1 MISSTYTELLSFL
14 ICFHFVAANGRA
26 VHLLKP
32 GSKRR
37 RTQVEAASQLNY
49 TAFFRLFLEAPG
61 HSQYLLSTFA
71 DRERFEALRRSCRVY
86 QPSLAV
92 DFIAKNLA
100 FDGADA
106 CADWME
112 DHGASLDDGRRML
125 DCKTSRP
132 LLVEHSIAQ
141 KLEEVSA

>member
-1 MISSTYTELLSFL
+1 M
-14 ICFHFVAANGRA
+14 
-26 VHLLKP
+26 
-32 GSKRR
+32 
-37 RTQVEAASQLNY
+37 
-49 TAFFRLFLEAPG
+49 
-61 HSQYLLSTFA
+61 LSTFA
-71 DRERFEALRRSCRVY
+71 DRERFEALRRICRVY

-141 KLEEVSA
+141 KLEEERKEAERKAEIVPISFS